1 MKTWSRT
8 MVIGVSVIVGA
19 ALAAPAW
26 AGTPTDVVKQYTEQV
41 VKVLEDPALKGDD
54 KRAERRATVRKIAVE
69 VFDVNE
75 TARRALGRH
84 WAARTPAERE
94 EFVQLFTDLL
104 DRTYVTRID
113 QYGGEK
119 IRFVGETIDGDNALV
134 KTKIITKQGTEIPVD
149 GRLLRRNDKWL
160 IYDISIEGVSLVAN
174 YRAQFDK
181 IITKSSYADLVR
193 QLKDKSGDLSNGGTP
208 EPGRPRRGSS

>member
-8 MVIGVSVIVGA
+8 MVIGVSVLVAA

-26 AGTPTDVVKQYTEQV
+26 AGPPTEVVKQYTEQV

-54 KRAERRATVRKIAVE
+54 KRAERRATVRKIAIE

-119 IRFVGETIDGDNALV
+119 VKFVGETVDGDNALV
-134 KTKIITKQGTEIPVD
+134 KTKIVTKQGTEIPVD

-181 IITKSSYADLVR
+181 IITKSSYAELVR
-193 QLKDKSGDLSNGGTP
+193 QLKDKSGDLSNGGASTP
-208 EPGRPRRGSS
+208 KRGSS

>member
-8 MVIGVSVIVGA
+8 MVIGVCLLVGA
-19 ALAAPAW
+19 GFGAPAW
-26 AGTPTDVVKQYTEQV
+26 AGPPTEVVKQYTEQI
-41 VKVLEDPALKGDD
+41 VKVLEDPALKGED
-54 KRAERRATVRKIAVE
+54 KRGERRSTVRKIAVE

-119 IRFVGETIDGDNALV
+119 IKFVGETIDGDNALV

-181 IITKSSYADLVR
+181 IITKSSYAELVR
-193 QLKDKSGDLSNGGTP
+193 QLKDKSGDLSNGSTP
-208 EPGRPRRGSS
+208 APKRGSS

>member
-1 MKTWSRT
+1 MKMTSRT
-8 MVIGVSVIVGA
+8 MVIAVSVLVSA
-19 ALAAPAW
+19 ALATRAW
-26 AGTPTDVVKQYTEQV
+26 AGAPTEVVKQYTEQV

-84 WAARTPAERE
+84 WAARSPAERE

-104 DRTYVTRID
+104 DRTYVSRID

-119 IRFVGETIDGDNALV
+119 VRFVGETIDGDTALV
-134 KTKIITKQGTEIPVD
+134 KTKIVTKQGTEIPVD
-149 GRLLRRNDKWL
+149 GRLLHRNDKWL
-160 IYDISIEGVSLVAN
+160 IYDIIIEGVSLVAN

-181 IITKSSYADLVR
+181 IITKSSYAELVR
-193 QLKDKSGDLSNGGTP
+193 QLKDKSGDLSNGGTAP
-208 EPGRPRRGSS
+208 PPRRGSS

>member
-8 MVIGVSVIVGA
+8 TAIGVSVLASVI
-19 ALAAPAW
+19 LAAPAW
-26 AGTPTDVVKQYTEQV
+26 AGAPTDVVKQYTEQV

-54 KRAERRATVRKIAVE
+54 KRGERRATVRKIAVE

-119 IRFVGETIDGDNALV
+119 IKFVGETVDGDNALV
-134 KTKIITKQGTEIPVD
+134 KTKLVTKQGTEIPVD

-181 IITKSSYADLVR
+181 IITKSSYAELVR
-193 QLKDKSGDLSNGGTP
+193 QLKDKSGDLSNGTTAP
-208 EPGRPRRGSS
+208 KRGSS

>member
-1 MKTWSRT
+1 M
-8 MVIGVSVIVGA
+8 
-19 ALAAPAW
+19 
-26 AGTPTDVVKQYTEQV
+26 
-41 VKVLEDPALKGDD
+41 
-54 KRAERRATVRKIAVE
+54 
-69 VFDVNE
+69 
-75 TARRALGRH
+75 
-84 WAARTPAERE
+84 
-94 EFVQLFTDLL
+94 QLFTDLL

-119 IRFVGETIDGDNALV
+119 IRFVGETVDGDNALV

-149 GRLLRRNDKWL
+149 GRLLRRNDRWL

-181 IITKSSYADLVR
+181 IITKSSYAELVR
-193 QLKDKSGDLSNGGTP
+193 QLKDKSGDLSNGGSP

>member
-1 MKTWSRT
+1 

-19 ALAAPAW
+19 ALAASAW
-26 AGTPTDVVKQYTEQV
+26 AGAPTDVVKQYTEQV

-193 QLKDKSGDLSNGGTP
+193 QLKDKSGDLSNGTTAP
-208 EPGRPRRGSS
+208 KRGSS